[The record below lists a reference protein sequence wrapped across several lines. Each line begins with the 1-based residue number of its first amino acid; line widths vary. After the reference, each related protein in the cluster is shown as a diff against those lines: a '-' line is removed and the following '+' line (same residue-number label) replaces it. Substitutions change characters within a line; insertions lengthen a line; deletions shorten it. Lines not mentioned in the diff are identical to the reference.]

1 MVGMSFAFFFFN
13 IFYGAG
19 VKNMERSTKSHR
31 LLGPLSSKSA
41 PIITTLYEL
50 VETVNEEI
58 KPGEEHWVSL
68 IVDHILTA
76 KAAKSDKKENIY
88 MEV

>member
-1 MVGMSFAFFFFN
+1 
-13 IFYGAG
+13 
-19 VKNMERSTKSHR
+19 MERSTKSHR
-31 LLGPLSSKSA
+31 LLAPLSSKSS

-58 KPGEEHWVSL
+58 KPGEEHRVSL
-68 IVDHILTA
+68 IVDHILSA
-76 KAAKSDKKENIY
+76 KAAKSDKKENMY

>member
-1 MVGMSFAFFFFN
+1 
-13 IFYGAG
+13 
-19 VKNMERSTKSHR
+19 
-31 LLGPLSSKSA
+31 
-41 PIITTLYEL
+41 
-50 VETVNEEI
+50 VNEEI

-76 KAAKSDKKENIY
+76 KAAKSDKKENMY

>member
-1 MVGMSFAFFFFN
+1 
-13 IFYGAG
+13 
-19 VKNMERSTKSHR
+19 MERSTKSHR

-88 MEV
+88 GGLIWLE

>member
-1 MVGMSFAFFFFN
+1 
-13 IFYGAG
+13 
-19 VKNMERSTKSHR
+19 MERSIESHR
-31 LLGPLSSKSA
+31 LLGPLPSKSA

-50 VETVNEEI
+50 VETVNDEI

-76 KAAKSDKKENIY
+76 KAAKSDKKENMY

>member
-13 IFYGAG
+13 MFYGVG
-19 VKNMERSTKSHR
+19 VKNMKHSTKSHR

-50 VETVNEEI
+50 IETVNEEI

-68 IVDHILTA
+68 IVDHILTG
-76 KAAKSDKKENIY
+76 KATRSDEKENVY
-88 MEV
+88 LEV